1 MRSMKS
7 SLKIRDK
14 LLIFVY
20 ISSSIISE
28 RLNISGGSFQND
40 KFLDINPMLVFGNIG
55 PKQCIKDCML
65 HYGCN
70 AVNYDNKRLNCE
82 LLAFT
87 SPNYTL
93 LDWKGHYFTE
103 INELVQDENSCWP
116 NPCRGKTKCEA
127 DFNNQYICVT
137 YNYSY
142 INPTEG
148 LVISST
154 LYPGYYPH
162 NNRRAWSFETQYG
175 RRIVIHFYA
184 FSTQSCHDVL
194 KIYTSSDK
202 SSPIRLCG
210 TYIPGDILSDDN
222 ALHIEFSSDHS
233 VRYYGFSINLY
244 TIKA

>member
-137 YNYSY
+137 YR
-142 INPTEG
+142 
-148 LVISST
+148 
-154 LYPGYYPH
+154 YYPH

-175 RRIVIHFYA
+175 GRIVIHFYA